1 MPTIDRIDGYADELT
16 AIRRDLHAHPEIGFE
31 EVRTSGIVADK
42 LAGWGVEV
50 HRGLGGTGVVGVLR
64 GKSRGNGSGGTTAGK
79 TIGLRADM
87 DALPMEEN
95 TNLPWRSTIPG
106 RFHGCGHDG
115 HTTMLLGTARYL
127 AETRNFDGT
136 VHFIFQPA
144 EEGLGGARAMIK
156 DGLFQKFPCDEIY
169 GLHNATDLDH
179 GEIAIVP
186 GTAMAGADFFDITIT
201 GYGAHGAMPER
212 SKDPVV
218 IAMTLGQALQ
228 TIVSRNVSPA
238 DAAVLSITQIHAGS
252 AYNVIPGEA
261 KLAGTTRALS
271 DAVRGRLRERIRAV
285 CAGIAA
291 AFEVEIAVDIRD
303 IFSVLTNSDEQ
314 AQVVLD
320 VARTVVDPAKVYS
333 RSLMKMGS
341 EDFAD
346 MLLAVPGAYFVVGH
360 DGTVPV
366 HNPGYV
372 LDDKILPIGAS
383 MFARIVETRLPAGDH
398 V

>member
-1 MPTIDRIDGYADELT
+1 MPTIERIDSFADELT

-42 LAGWGVEV
+42 LASWGIEV
-50 HRGLGGTGVVGVLR
+50 HRGLGGTGVVGVLK
-64 GKSRGNGSGGTTAGK
+64 GKGSSSK
-79 TIGLRADM
+79 KIGLRADM

-95 TNLPWRSTIPG
+95 TNLKWRSTIPG

-115 HTTMLLGTARYL
+115 HTTMLLGSARYL

-156 DGLFQKFPCDEIY
+156 DGLFKQFPCDEVY
-169 GLHNATDLDH
+169 GLHNAPDLNH
-179 GEIAIVP
+179 GEIAILP
-186 GTAMAGADFFDITIT
+186 GPAMAAADFFDIRIQ

-212 SKDPVV
+212 SKDAVV

-228 TIVSRNVSPA
+228 SIVSRNVDPLQ
-238 DAAVLSITQIHAGS
+238 AAVLSITQIHSGS
-252 AYNVIPGEA
+252 AYNVIPGDA
-261 KLAGTTRALS
+261 WMCGTVRCFSEEIRALI
-271 DAVRGRLRERIRAV
+271 RKRMREI
-285 CAGIAA
+285 CAGFAA
-291 AFEVEIAVDIRD
+291 AYGAEISVDIRD
-303 IFSVLTNSDEQ
+303 GFSVLVNQEEQ
-314 AQVVLD
+314 SRVVEE
-320 VARTVVDPAKVYS
+320 VARTVVDPAKVIT
-333 RSLMKMGS
+333 RSTPKMGS

-346 MLLAVPGAYFVVGH
+346 MMQAVPGAYFWVGH
-360 DGTVPV
+360 DGSVPV

-383 MFARIVETRLPAGDH
+383 MFARIIEKRMPAGAH
-398 V
+398 A

>member
-1 MPTIDRIDGYADELT
+1 MPTIERIDSFADELT

-42 LAGWGVEV
+42 LSSWGIEV
-50 HRGLGGTGVVGVLR
+50 HRGLGGTGVVGVLK
-64 GKSRGNGSGGTTAGK
+64 GKGNGTRK
-79 TIGLRADM
+79 IGLRADM

-95 TNLPWRSTIPG
+95 TNLKWRSTIPG

-115 HTTMLLGTARYL
+115 HTTMLLGSARYL

-156 DGLFQKFPCDEIY
+156 DGLFKQFPCDEVY
-169 GLHNATDLDH
+169 GLHNAPDLNH
-179 GEIAIVP
+179 GEIAILP
-186 GTAMAGADFFDITIT
+186 GPAMAAADFFDIKIQ

-212 SKDPVV
+212 SKDAVV

-228 TIVSRNVSPA
+228 SIVSRNVDPLQ
-238 DAAVLSITQIHAGS
+238 AAVLSITQIHSGS
-252 AYNVIPGEA
+252 AYNVIPGDA
-261 KLAGTTRALS
+261 WMCGT
-271 DAVRGRLRERIRAV
+271 VRCFSEEIRELIRKRMREI
-285 CAGIAA
+285 CAGFAA
-291 AFEVEIAVDIRD
+291 AYGAEISVEIRD
-303 IFSVLTNSDEQ
+303 GFSVLVNQEEQ
-314 AQVVLD
+314 SRVVEE
-320 VARTVVDPAKVYS
+320 VARTVVDPAKVIT
-333 RSLMKMGS
+333 RSTPKMGS

-346 MLLAVPGAYFVVGH
+346 MMQAVPGAYFWVGH
-360 DGTVPV
+360 DGSVPV

-383 MFARIVETRLPAGDH
+383 MFARIIENRMPAGAH
-398 V
+398 A

>member
-1 MPTIDRIDGYADELT
+1 MPTLDRIEGFADELT

-31 EVRTSGIVADK
+31 EVRTSGIVAEK
-42 LAGWGVEV
+42 LESWGVEV
-50 HRGLGGTGVVGVLR
+50 HRGLGTTGVVGVLR
-64 GKSRGNGSGGTTAGK
+64 GNGSGTK
-79 TIGLRADM
+79 RIGLRADM

-95 TNLPWRSTIPG
+95 TNLKWRSTIPG

-156 DGLFQKFPCDEIY
+156 DGLFDKFPCDEIY
-169 GLHNATDLDH
+169 GLHNAPDMNH
-179 GEIAIVP
+179 GEIAIFP
-186 GTAMAGADFFDITIT
+186 GPGMAAADFFDITIT

-218 IAMTLGQALQ
+218 IAMTLGQAMQ
-228 TIVSRNVSPA
+228 TIVSRNVDPLKS
-238 DAAVLSITQIHAGS
+238 AVLSITQIHSGS
-252 AYNVIPGEA
+252 AYNVIPGDA
-261 KLAGTTRALS
+261 KLCGTARTF
-271 DAVRGRLRERIRAV
+271 DEKIRLQIRERMRTLA
-285 CAGIAA
+285 AGMAT
-291 AFEVEIAVDIRD
+291 AFDVEIKVDIRD
-303 IFSVLTNSDEQ
+303 GFSVLINQEEQ
-314 AQVVLD
+314 AKAIEE
-320 VARTVVDPAKVYS
+320 VARTIVGDDNVFTKV
-333 RSLMKMGS
+333 RPKMGS

-346 MLLAVPGAYFVVGH
+346 MLQAVPGAYFWLGQE
-360 DGTVPV
+360 GSVPV
-366 HNPGYV
+366 HNPGYY

-383 MFARIVETRLPAGDH
+383 MFARLIETRLPVA

>member
-1 MPTIDRIDGYADELT
+1 MPTIDRIQGYADELT

-31 EVRTSGIVADK
+31 EVRTSGIVAEK
-42 LAGWGVEV
+42 LQQWGIEV
-50 HRGLGGTGVVGVLR
+50 HRGLGGTGVIGVVK
-64 GKSRGNGSGGTTAGK
+64 GKGNGTRR
-79 TIGLRADM
+79 IGLRADM

-95 TNLPWRSTIPG
+95 TNLEWRSTIPG

-136 VHFIFQPA
+136 VHLIFQPA

-156 DGLFQKFPCDEIY
+156 DGLFEKFPCDELY
-169 GLHNATDLDH
+169 GLHNAPDLNH
-179 GEIAIVP
+179 GEIAILP
-186 GTAMAGADFFDITIT
+186 GPAMAGADFFDIIIH

-212 SKDPVV
+212 SKDAVV

-228 TIVSRNVSPA
+228 TIVSRNVPSLE
-238 DAAVLSITQIHAGS
+238 AAVLSITQIHAGS

-261 KLAGTTRALS
+261 RLCGTVRAFSDEVRAL
-271 DAVRGRLRERIRAV
+271 IRQRMRAL
-285 CAGIAA
+285 CAGMAA
-291 AFEVEIAVDIRD
+291 TFDVEIEADIRD
-303 IFSVLTNSDEQ
+303 TFGVLVNQVEQ
-314 AQVVLD
+314 SKVVEAA
-320 VARTVVDPAKVYS
+320 ARTVVDPSKVLT
-333 RSLMKMGS
+333 RSTPKMGS

-346 MLLAVPGAYFVVGH
+346 MLKTIPGAYFWVGH
-360 DGTVPV
+360 DGSVPV

-383 MFARIVETRLPAGDH
+383 VFARIIETRMPAGANA
-398 V
+398 

>member
-1 MPTIDRIDGYADELT
+1 MPTIERIDSFADELT

-42 LAGWGVEV
+42 LTSWGIEV
-50 HRGLGGTGVVGVLR
+50 HRGLGGTGVVGVL
-64 GKSRGNGSGGTTAGK
+64 KGNGNSSK
-79 TIGLRADM
+79 KIGLRADM

-95 TNLPWRSTIPG
+95 TNLKWRSTIPG

-115 HTTMLLGTARYL
+115 HTTMLLGSARYL

-156 DGLFQKFPCDEIY
+156 DGLFKQFPCDEVY
-169 GLHNATDLDH
+169 GLHNAPDLNH
-179 GEIAIVP
+179 GEIAILP
-186 GTAMAGADFFDITIT
+186 GPAMAAADFFDIRIQ

-212 SKDPVV
+212 SKDAVV

-228 TIVSRNVSPA
+228 SIVSRNVDPLQ
-238 DAAVLSITQIHAGS
+238 AAVLSITQIHSGS

-261 KLAGTTRALS
+261 WMCGTVRCFSDEIRELIRKRMREISAGF
-271 DAVRGRLRERIRAV
+271 
-285 CAGIAA
+285 AA
-291 AFEVEIAVDIRD
+291 AYDAEISVEIRD
-303 IFSVLTNSDEQ
+303 GFSVLVNQEEQ
-314 AQVVLD
+314 SRVVEE
-320 VARTVVDPAKVYS
+320 VARTVVDPAKVIT
-333 RSLMKMGS
+333 RSTPKMGS

-346 MLLAVPGAYFVVGH
+346 MMQAIPGAYFWVGH
-360 DGTVPV
+360 DGSVPV

-383 MFARIVETRLPAGDH
+383 MFARIIEKRMPAGAH
-398 V
+398 A

>member
-1 MPTIDRIDGYADELT
+1 MPNIDRIDGFADELT

-31 EVRTSGIVADK
+31 EVRTSGIVAEK
-42 LAGWGVEV
+42 LKGWGIDV
-50 HRGLGGTGVVGVLR
+50 HRGLGGTGVIGVLK
-64 GKSRGNGSGGTTAGK
+64 GKGSGGK
-79 TIGLRADM
+79 RIGLRADM

-95 TNLPWRSTIPG
+95 TNLAWRSTIPG

-115 HTTMLLGTARYL
+115 HTTMLLGSARYL
-127 AETRNFDGT
+127 AETRDFDGT

-156 DGLFQKFPCDEIY
+156 DGLFKQFPCDEIY
-169 GLHNATDLDH
+169 GLHNAPDLAH
-179 GEIAIVP
+179 GEIAILP
-186 GTAMAGADFFDITIT
+186 GPAMAGADFFDITIT

-228 TIVSRNVSPA
+228 SIVSRNVDPLQS
-238 DAAVLSITQIHAGS
+238 AVLSITQIHSGS
-252 AYNVIPGEA
+252 AYNVIPGDA
-261 KLAGTTRALS
+261 KLCGTVRAF
-271 DAVRGRLRERIRAV
+271 DDGVRELIRERMRKLS
-285 CAGIAA
+285 AGIAL
-291 AFEVEIAVDIRD
+291 AFDVEIKVEIRD
-303 IFSVLTNSDEQ
+303 GFSVLVNQQEQSD
-314 AQVVLD
+314 VVAE
-320 VARTVVDPAKVYS
+320 VARTIVGADNVIT
-333 RSLMKMGS
+333 RSQPKMGS

-346 MLLAVPGAYFVVGH
+346 MLHAAPGAYFWVGH
-360 DGTVPV
+360 DGDVPV

-383 MFARIVETRLPAGDH
+383 MLARIIETRLPVNH

>member
-1 MPTIDRIDGYADELT
+1 MPTIDRIQAYADELT

-31 EVRTSGIVADK
+31 ETRTSGIVAEK
-42 LAGWGVEV
+42 LSQWGIEV
-50 HRGLGGTGVVGVLR
+50 HRGLGGTGVIGVLK
-64 GKSRGNGSGGTTAGK
+64 GKGDSGK
-79 TIGLRADM
+79 RIGLRADM

-156 DGLFQKFPCDEIY
+156 DGLFQKFPCDELY
-169 GLHNATDLDH
+169 GLHNAPDLAH
-179 GEIAIVP
+179 GEIAILP
-186 GTAMAGADFFDITIT
+186 GPAMAGADFFDIKIS

-212 SKDPVV
+212 SKDAVV
-218 IAMTLGQALQ
+218 IATSVAQAIQ
-228 TIVSRNVSPA
+228 TIVSRNVEPLQ
-238 DAAVLSITQIHAGS
+238 AAVVSITQIHAGS
-252 AYNVIPGEA
+252 AYNVIPGDA
-261 KLAGTTRALS
+261 WLCGTVRAFSDSVRAL
-271 DAVRGRLRERIRAV
+271 VRERMRAI
-285 CAGIAA
+285 CAGMAA
-291 AFEVEIAVDIRD
+291 AFNCEIDVDIRD
-303 IFSVLTNSDEQ
+303 TFSVLVNQEEQ
-314 AQVVLD
+314 SKVVEE
-320 VARTVVDPAKVYS
+320 VARTVVEPSKVLT
-333 RSLMKMGS
+333 RSTPKMGS

-346 MLLAVPGAYFVVGH
+346 MLQTIPGAYFWVGH
-360 DGTVPV
+360 DGSVPV

-383 MFARIVETRLPAGDH
+383 MFARIIETRMPVG
-398 V
+398 

>member
-1 MPTIDRIDGYADELT
+1 MPTIDRIQGYADELT

-31 EVRTSGIVADK
+31 ETRTSGIVAEK
-42 LAGWGVEV
+42 LAQWGIEV
-50 HRGLGGTGVVGVLR
+50 HRGLGGTGVIGVLK
-64 GKSRGNGSGGTTAGK
+64 GKNDSGRK
-79 TIGLRADM
+79 IGLRADM

-156 DGLFQKFPCDEIY
+156 DGLFQKFPCDELY
-169 GLHNATDLDH
+169 GLHNAPDLEH
-179 GEIAIVP
+179 GEIAILP
-186 GTAMAGADFFDITIT
+186 GPAMAGADFFDIRIS

-212 SKDPVV
+212 SKDAVV
-218 IAMTLGQALQ
+218 IATSVAQAIQ
-228 TIVSRNVSPA
+228 TIVSRNVEPLQ
-238 DAAVLSITQIHAGS
+238 AAVVSITQIHAGS
-252 AYNVIPGEA
+252 AYNVIPGDA
-261 KLAGTTRALS
+261 WLCGTVRAFSDPVRAL
-271 DAVRGRLRERIRAV
+271 VRERMRAI
-285 CAGIAA
+285 CAGMAA
-291 AFEVEIAVDIRD
+291 AFNCEIDVDIRD
-303 IFSVLTNSDEQ
+303 TFSVLVNQEEQ
-314 AQVVLD
+314 SKVVEQ
-320 VARTVVDPAKVYS
+320 VARTVVEPSKVLT
-333 RSLMKMGS
+333 RSTPKMGS

-346 MLLAVPGAYFVVGH
+346 MLQTIPGAYFWVGH
-360 DGTVPV
+360 DGSVPV

-383 MFARIVETRLPAGDH
+383 MFARIIETRLPAA
-398 V
+398 

>member
-1 MPTIDRIDGYADELT
+1 MPTIDRIEAFADEMT

-31 EVRTSGIVADK
+31 EVRTSGIVAEK
-42 LAGWGVEV
+42 LDQWGIEV
-50 HRGLGGTGVVGVLR
+50 HRGLGGTGVVGVLK
-64 GKSRGNGSGGTTAGK
+64 GKGNGGRR
-79 TIGLRADM
+79 IGLRADM
-87 DALPMEEN
+87 DALPMEEH
-95 TNLPWRSTIPG
+95 TNLAWRSTIPG

-144 EEGLGGARAMIK
+144 EEGLGGARAMLK
-156 DGLFQKFPCDEIY
+156 DGLFQKFPCDELY
-169 GLHNATDLDH
+169 GLHNAPDLAH
-179 GEIAIVP
+179 GEIAVLP
-186 GTAMAGADFFDITIT
+186 GPAMAGADFFDITIS

-228 TIVSRNVSPA
+228 TIVSRNVDPLHS
-238 DAAVLSITQIHAGS
+238 AVLSITQIHSGS

-261 KLAGTTRALS
+261 RLAGTVRCFSDDIRKLVRTRMRAL
-271 DAVRGRLRERIRAV
+271 A
-285 CAGIAA
+285 AGIAA
-291 AFEVEIAVDIRD
+291 AFDVEIHVDIRD
-303 IFSVLTNSDEQ
+303 IFSVLVNQQEQSD
-314 AQVVLD
+314 VVVE
-320 VARTVVDPAKVYS
+320 VARGVVGDAGVKLREQP
-333 RSLMKMGS
+333 KMGS

-346 MLLAVPGAYFVVGH
+346 MLQAIPGAYFWVGH
-360 DGTVPV
+360 DGDVPV

-383 MFARIVETRLPAGDH
+383 MFARIVETRLPLAAQATAH